1 MVRSPHRPTRPCSS
15 SRFAALLV
23 SLAVLHPFTGHAVA
37 SDAIVIGRSLPLTGP
52 IASYG
57 AAKRDGADA
66 YIHKVNNAG
75 GVAGRQIKLVTLDDA
90 YEPPKDLRKLAA
102 EGSTQC
108 LSRAHRR
115 PCDRGLAAC
124 ADGAQVSKNE

>member
-1 MVRSPHRPTRPCSS
+1 MVRSSHRPTRPCSS
-15 SRFAALLV
+15 SRFATLLV
-23 SLAVLHPFTGHAVA
+23 SLVVLHPLTGHAVTP
-37 SDAIVIGRSLPLTGP
+37 DAIVIGRSLPLTGP

-90 YEPPKDLRKLAA
+90 YEPPKAISNLRKLAA
-102 EGSTQC
+102 EDQ
-108 LSRAHRR
+108 
-115 PCDRGLAAC
+115 P
-124 ADGAQVSKNE
+124 